1 MKYSFTP
8 PLQKS
13 IISHLTKIWIFYILL
28 SLGLIYGYGVYL
40 QLQITAIKAHTQ
52 QSGGDITEHDAFINT
67 TNENVRNLQY
77 EINLDSTNQSYNNDV
92 IVAVEKLFDIIPDQ
106 ITINHIMLEE
116 SKLTIKGITP
126 TREAYAFLME
136 APLRATFT
144 KTRADFFALPN
155 GWFNFTSIS
164 TVGE

>member
-40 QLQITAIKAHTQ
+40 QFQITAIKAHTQ
-52 QSGGDITEHDAFINT
+52 QSGGDITEHDAFINA
-67 TNENVRNLQY
+67 TNKNVYNLQY

-92 IVAVEKLFDIIPDQ
+92 NLATAKLFDIIPDQ

-116 SKLTIKGITP
+116 SKLIIKGITP
-126 TREAYAFLME
+126 TREAYAFLMD
-136 APLRATFT
+136 APLRATFS
-144 KTRADFFALPN
+144 KSRADFFALPN

-164 TVGE
+164 TVDE